1 MELRRQGASVKEPFV
16 VEVLDSYISQMVTYE
31 RCVVGLIGPGGWLDV
46 YHKLQATQR
55 LRIRLTSRTTLDF
68 K

>member
-16 VEVLDSYISQMVTYE
+16 VEVLDSNIRQKVTYE
-31 RCVVGLIGPGGWLDV
+31 RWVVGLVGPGGWLGV
-46 YHKLQATQR
+46 YHKILATR
-55 LRIRLTSRTTLDF
+55 GLRIRLTSWTTLDF